1 MYPLHLCIN
10 FHRKKIKKLADRKLG
25 AINDLEIEPHSIAVP
40 IKMNEF
46 YFYVLFLGQQV
57 N

>member
-10 FHRKKIKKLADRKLG
+10 FHRKKKKKLADRKLG
-25 AINDLEIEPHSIAVP
+25 AINDLEIELHSIAVP